1 MSEAPRDPL
10 AGLYQEL
17 ILEHAKRREGEGPI
31 EPFDAERFL
40 RNPTCGD
47 EIRLRVRLDGAGD
60 ERHVDALG
68 WEGQGCSISQASASV
83 LAEQA
88 PGLSVADARERIE
101 AMRALLRSRGASEP
115 DEELLGD
122 AVAFAG
128 VARFPMRVKCAMLA
142 WVALEE
148 ALTELDAR

>member
-1 MSEAPRDPL
+1 MSDPL

-17 ILEHAKRREGEGPI
+17 ILEHAKRREGEGLI
-31 EPFDAERFL
+31 EPYDAERFL

-47 EIRLRVRLDGAGD
+47 EIRLRVRLEDGRIA
-60 ERHVDALG
+60 ALG

-83 LAEQA
+83 LAEEA
-88 PGLSVADARERIE
+88 PGLPVADARERIE
-101 AMRALLRSRGASEP
+101 ALRELLRSRGAAEP
-115 DEELLGD
+115 DEQLLGD

-128 VARFPMRVKCAMLA
+128 VAKFPMRVKCAMLA

-148 ALTELDAR
+148 ALLEAEAR

>member
-1 MSEAPRDPL
+1 MSGQAPRDPL

-17 ILEHAKRREGEGPI
+17 ILEHAKRRSGEGVL
-31 EPFDAERFL
+31 EPADAERFL

-47 EIRLRVRLDGAGD
+47 EIRLRVRLDG
-60 ERHVDALG
+60 ETVDAVG

-83 LAEQA
+83 LAEDV
-88 PGLSVADARERIE
+88 PGLTAAGARSRIE
-101 AMRALLRSRGASEP
+101 ALRELLRSRGSVEP
-115 DEELLGD
+115 DEALLGD

-148 ALTELDAR
+148 ALDELDAR

>member
-1 MSEAPRDPL
+1 MSVDPL

-17 ILEHAKRREGEGPI
+17 ILEHAKRREGEGAI

-47 EIRLRVRLDGAGD
+47 EIRLRIRVRDGA
-60 ERHVDALG
+60 VDALG

-101 AMRALLRSRGASEP
+101 AMRALLRSRGAEEP

-148 ALTELDAR
+148 ALTELDLR

>member
-1 MSEAPRDPL
+1 MTDPL
-10 AGLYQEL
+10 AGLYQDL
-17 ILEHAKRREGEGPI
+17 ILEHAKRREGEGLL

-47 EIRLRVRLDGAGD
+47 EIRLRVRLAGD
-60 ERHVDALG
+60 GHERHVDALG
-68 WEGQGCSISQASASV
+68 WQGQGCSISQASASV

-88 PGLSVADARERIE
+88 PGLSVTDARDRIE
-101 AMRALLRSRGASEP
+101 AMRVLLRSRGTVEP
-115 DEELLGD
+115 DESLLGD

-148 ALTELDAR
+148 ALMEIELR

>member
-1 MSEAPRDPL
+1 MSDPL

-17 ILEHAKRREGEGPI
+17 ILEHAKRREGEGLI
-31 EPFDAERFL
+31 EPYDAERFL
-40 RNPTCGD
+40 KNPTCGD
-47 EIRLRVRLDGAGD
+47 EIRLRVRLEDGRIA
-60 ERHVDALG
+60 ALG

-83 LAEQA
+83 LAEEA
-88 PGLSVADARERIE
+88 PGLAVADARERIE
-101 AMRALLRSRGASEP
+101 ALRELLRSRGAAEP
-115 DEELLGD
+115 DEQLLGD

-148 ALTELDAR
+148 ALLEAEAG

>member
-1 MSEAPRDPL
+1 MSEARDPL

-17 ILEHAKRREGEGPI
+17 ILEHAKRREGEGAL

-47 EIRLRVRLDGAGD
+47 EIRLRVRLDGD
-60 ERHVDALG
+60 SVDALG

-83 LAEQA
+83 LAELA
-88 PGLSVADARERIE
+88 PGLTIADARARIE
-101 AMRALLRSRGASEP
+101 ALRALLRSRGTVEP

-128 VARFPMRVKCAMLA
+128 VAKFPMRVKCAMLA
-142 WVALEE
+142 WVALED
-148 ALTELDAR
+148 ALTTLGR

>member
-1 MSEAPRDPL
+1 MTDPL

-17 ILEHAKRREGEGPI
+17 ILEHAKRREGEGLL

-47 EIRLRVRLDGAGD
+47 EIRLRVRLNGVGD
-60 ERHVDALG
+60 DRRVDALG

-88 PGLSVADARERIE
+88 PGLSVADARDRIE
-101 AMRALLRSRGASEP
+101 AMRVLLRSRGAVEP

-148 ALTELDAR
+148 ALMEIDLR

>member
-1 MSEAPRDPL
+1 MSPAPTDPL
-10 AGLYQEL
+10 AGHSQEL
-17 ILEHAKRREGEGPI
+17 ILEHAKRREGEGLL

-47 EIRLRVRLDGAGD
+47 EIRLRVRVAGAGD
-60 ERHVDALG
+60 DRRVDALG
-68 WEGQGCSISQASASV
+68 WQGQGCSISQASASV

-88 PGLSVADARERIE
+88 PGLTVEAARERIE
-101 AMRALLRSRGASEP
+101 AMRALLRTRGAVEP

-122 AVAFAG
+122 GVAFAG

-148 ALTELDAR
+148 ALTELDLR

>member
-1 MSEAPRDPL
+1 MSDPL

-17 ILEHAKRREGEGPI
+17 ILEHAKRREGEGLI
-31 EPFDAERFL
+31 EPYDAERFL
-40 RNPTCGD
+40 KNPTCGD
-47 EIRLRVRLDGAGD
+47 EIRLRVRLEDGRIA
-60 ERHVDALG
+60 ALG

-83 LAEQA
+83 LAEEA
-88 PGLSVADARERIE
+88 PGLAVADARVRIE
-101 AMRALLRSRGASEP
+101 ALRELLRSRGAAEP
-115 DEELLGD
+115 DEQLLGD

-148 ALTELDAR
+148 ALLEAEAR